1 MACVTFA
8 GMEKI
13 ISNTLTLDA
22 TPEKV
27 WSLLTEPG
35 YVKQYMYNSDLVTS
49 WQVGQPVIFKGDNQ
63 VFVKGVAV
71 ENKPYSLLSY
81 TVFDPNAN
89 YTDEPWNYLT
99 VTYKLE
105 PVGNQTQLTITQGD
119 YTKVQDGEKRY
130 EDSAN
135 AGGWSSILEK
145 IRELV

>member
-1 MACVTFA
+1 
-8 GMEKI
+8 MEKI
-13 ISNTLTLDA
+13 ITNTLTLAA

-27 WSLLTEPG
+27 WSLLTEPA
-35 YVKQYMYNSDLVTS
+35 YVKQYMYNSDLVTD
-49 WQVGQPVIFKGDNQ
+49 WQPGQPVTFKGAYQ
-63 VFVKGVAV
+63 GQEMVFVKGHVV

-105 PVGNQTQLTITQGD
+105 AAGSGTQLTITQGD
-119 YTKVQDGEKRY
+119 YSKVQDGEKRY
-130 EDSAN
+130 DDSAN

>member
-1 MACVTFA
+1 
-8 GMEKI
+8 MEKI

-27 WSLLTEPG
+27 WSLLTEPA
-35 YVKQYMYNSDLVTS
+35 YVKKYMYNSDLVTD
-49 WQVGQPVIFKGDNQ
+49 WQPGQPVIFKGSYQ
-63 VFVKGVAV
+63 GQEMVFVKGNVV
-71 ENKPYSLLSY
+71 ESVPYSLLSY

-105 PVGNQTQLTITQGD
+105 SVGNQTQLTITQGD